1 MTTNVKSNLTVENQV
16 SSSMITFEDK
26 KVERRLTMKP
36 EPAIGNLCRVTIDDV
51 RIEEHETSK
60 INPETQQESTFEYA
74 GYSIPTLVITF
85 KQIPTNEDP
94 KPRYYEHRFKVVPV
108 INNNGAPI
116 ERKSIVGLIKMQFD
130 QLQHIVNSMVGI
142 PGFTDDEAVP
152 GIDIEANVEVRIKQ
166 FRAFYT
172 HFLNTIKGDDEKPYY
187 KGVGFYLKLVAN
199 YGTRKYLAIPNFVG
213 RGFIERILPKVN
225 PSIALEPNETVVLA
239 KDVSAS
245 KTEKAISNGSIPVDN
260 GGIDPEVQKI
270 IDGYN

>member
-1 MTTNVKSNLTVENQV
+1 
-16 SSSMITFEDK
+16 
-26 KVERRLTMKP
+26 
-36 EPAIGNLCRVTIDDV
+36 
-51 RIEEHETSK
+51 
-60 INPETQQESTFEYA
+60 
-74 GYSIPTLVITF
+74 
-85 KQIPTNEDP
+85 
-94 KPRYYEHRFKVVPV
+94 
-108 INNNGAPI
+108 
-116 ERKSIVGLIKMQFD
+116 MQFD

-172 HFLNTIKGDDEKPYY
+172 HFLNTIKGNDEKPYY

-245 KTEKAISNGSIPVDN
+245 KTEKAIANGSVPIDN